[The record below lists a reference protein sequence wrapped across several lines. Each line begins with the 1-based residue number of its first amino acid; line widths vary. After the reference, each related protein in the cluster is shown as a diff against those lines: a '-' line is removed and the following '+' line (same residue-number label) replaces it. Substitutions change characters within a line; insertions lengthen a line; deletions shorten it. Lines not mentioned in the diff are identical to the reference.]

1 MVALGKILITVVAA
15 LGAGGTGTP
24 IELQSGALTAKFS
37 AERGTIRSLAVREHE
52 LLAGAGQLLV
62 EVDRNPSVAVEPGLA
77 GFRVERA
84 KGSLTIEGSE
94 PRSGV
99 AVRAQW
105 IAGKDLECRL
115 TLTNSKTAST
125 RAEASVELRLPCV
138 KQTMQMLAPSGD
150 DHLTV
155 DWARS
160 IAVAYRG
167 DARGLVM
174 PAVTF
179 YRPEDDWGLTAL
191 ADFALPTR
199 GFEVRIDPVG
209 SVIVVRRVHL
219 RLEPGK
225 PVTVSIILAGHEGDW
240 RPGLAHVRDR
250 YPEFFVVADRRVP
263 QLHGAF
269 VCSGGAPKDATIANW
284 KQQHVQTVEVHGT
297 LPFYGQHLPLGDSWV
312 PFADDQWHRLRQ
324 ASDAEKPA
332 ADASWK
338 VLHAY
343 VSRKSPMRISTAQ
356 INDYIRRLHAQGIYA
371 VMYFNPTEA
380 WKPWITENYP
390 EALFRDADGKSLG
403 VWYESYLVCPDPESR
418 WGKHLMDE
426 FVKMMDLYPE
436 ADGFFMDQST
446 YDNLDYSHDD
456 GWSIQNGKTA
466 YRMGWAINQ
475 ISRRC
480 RELAKVRGKFLWW
493 NGPYYSDI
501 AYYAEG
507 MMAEA
512 GNEAQVRTI
521 HYLTLGGRAC
531 CTLSTKGEAVFQNC
545 AAYGLYPTAMGDSA
559 SFRLAERYWPIF
571 ELFRGKQ
578 WDLGAHA
585 LRLPPGTK
593 GNIFRLPDGN
603 VLVTA
608 VSSERSTDGEAFDL
622 DMPLT
627 VRLSDAAEF
636 HAAYFLSPD
645 LLGKRRLAMERQQD
659 TIRITVP
666 RHRST
671 SAVLLAKTGVH
682 LAMDGPWGVAP
693 GQQAEATLSLDNWTM
708 KAASGTLGLAGQDEL
723 PIRVAPGAAV
733 RHAVKLVAPATRRGL
748 REAVAVRA
756 TLEGR
761 PCGGSFE
768 FCVDLPLQASVQ
780 MTTSPVGQ
788 DQPAVGRVEL
798 LNFAAAREIR
808 VALAGDGLRIEPPEA
823 TLRLG
828 APAKGALKFRL
839 RAVQPGKVVLKA
851 LASSG
856 SDRSEAQQELDVLAT
871 KASPELLRQVR
882 SGILVFD
889 VFGSDHGK
897 YKDKPV
903 LVNGMAIG
911 VVPQHGDH
919 WGQVE
924 MPLTPE
930 SLATLREENEVRI
943 ENRVGDA
950 FKVRSFQLRLQ
961 GPVGLISETNP
972 GVFTS
977 CGWDHAEGKVFGYR
991 EPLTGIQIRI
1001 PSMATGGGR

>member
-1 MVALGKILITVVAA
+1 MVALGKILLTVVAA
-15 LGAGGTGTP
+15 LGTGGTEAP
-24 IELQSGALTAKFS
+24 IELQGGSLTAKFS
-37 AERGTIRSLAVREHE
+37 AEQGTLRSLAVRGHE
-52 LLAGAGQLLV
+52 LLAAPGQVLL
-62 EVDRNPSVAVEPGLA
+62 EVDRNPAVAVEPGLK
-77 GFRVERA
+77 GFKVERA
-84 KGSLTIEGSE
+84 KGGLVIEGSE

-115 TLTNSKTAST
+115 TLTNGKTAAT
-125 RAEASVELRLPCV
+125 RAEAAVELRLPCV
-138 KQTMQMLAPSGD
+138 RQTMQMLAPSGD

-155 DWARS
+155 DWTKS

-174 PAVTF
+174 PAATL

-199 GFEVRIDPVG
+199 GFEVRIEPARPA
-209 SVIVVRRVHL
+209 IAVRRVHL

-225 PVTVSIILAGHEGDW
+225 PVTVSILLAGHEGDW

-250 YPEFFVVADRRVP
+250 YPEFFMVADPRVP

-269 VCSGGAPKDATIANW
+269 VCSGGAPKDRTIADW
-284 KQQHVQTVEVHGT
+284 KLQHVQTVEVHGT

-324 ASDAEKPA
+324 KPDAEKPA
-332 ADASWK
+332 DDAPWK
-338 VLHAY
+338 AIHAY
-343 VSRKSPMRISTAQ
+343 VSRKSPMRISAAQ

-390 EALFRDADGKSLG
+390 EALYRGADGKPLG
-403 VWYESYLVCPDPESR
+403 VWYESYLVCPDSESR
-418 WGKHLMDE
+418 WGKHLLDE
-426 FVKMMDLYPE
+426 FTKMMDLYPE

-446 YDNLDYSHDD
+446 YDNLDYGHDD

-480 RELAKVRGKFLWW
+480 RELAKARGKFLWW

-512 GNEAQVRTI
+512 GNEAQVRMI

-531 CTLSTKGEAVFQNC
+531 CTLSTQGEAVFQNC

-559 SFRLAERYWPIF
+559 RFRLADRYWPIF

-578 WDLGAHA
+578 WELGAHA
-585 LRLPPGTK
+585 LRLPPDAK

-603 VLVTA
+603 VLVTT
-608 VSSERSTDGEAFDL
+608 VSEGRSVDGEVFDL
-622 DMPLT
+622 DVPLT
-627 VRLSDAAEF
+627 VRLPDAAEF
-636 HAAYFLSPD
+636 RAAYFLSPD
-645 LLGKRRLAMERQQD
+645 LLGKRRLAMERQQNA
-659 TIRITVP
+659 IQITVP

-682 LAMDGPWGVAP
+682 VAMDGPWGVAL
-693 GQQAEATLSLDNWTM
+693 GQQAEAALSVDNWTT
-708 KAASGTLGLAGQDEL
+708 KEASGTLGLAGQDEQ
-723 PIRVAPGAAV
+723 PIRVAPGASV
-733 RHAVKLVAPATRRGL
+733 RHPVKLVAPATRRDL

-756 TLEGR
+756 TLDGH
-761 PCGGSFE
+761 PCGGKFE
-768 FCVDLPLQASVQ
+768 FCVDLPLQASLQ
-780 MTTSPVGQ
+780 MVTSPVCQ
-788 DQPAVGRVEL
+788 DQPATGRVEL
-798 LNFAAAREIR
+798 LNFAVAREIR
-808 VALAGDGLRIEPPEA
+808 IELSGNGLRIEPPKV
-823 TLRLG
+823 TLRL
-828 APAKGALKFRL
+828 ASPAKGSLEFRL
-839 RAVQPGKVVLKA
+839 TAAQPGKVVLTA
-851 LASSG
+851 SASSG
-856 SDRSEAQQELDVLAT
+856 SDRSEAQQELEVVAT
-871 KASPELLRQVR
+871 KASPELLKQVR
-882 SGILVFD
+882 SGSLVFD

-903 LVNGMAIG
+903 LINGIAIG

-924 MPLTPE
+924 LPLTSE
-930 SLATLREENEVRI
+930 SLAALREENEVRI

-950 FKVRSFQLRLQ
+950 FKVRNFRLRLQ
-961 GPVGLISETNP
+961 GPVGLISETDP

-977 CGWDHAEGKVFGYR
+977 CGWDHAEGKVFHNH
-991 EPLTGIQIRI
+991 EPLTGIRIRI
-1001 PSMATGGGR
+1001 PPAAK